1 MDKKKIL
8 VVEDDESLR
17 QLYTDILTQEGYM
30 VEAAKDG
37 LEGLEK
43 LKKGGWDLALLDIVL
58 PEINGFEIARRVK
71 KEVTTP
77 VAKATVFITNLYEDS
92 QIKEAL
98 SLGDGYLIKSQITPD
113 TFISE
118 VKLYLDGQ
126 KGNAGSGPNPPM
138 SPPPTAI

>member
-17 QLYTDILTQEGYM
+17 QLYVDILTQEGYM
-30 VEAAKDG
+30 VESAKDG

-71 KEVTTP
+71 LEVKTP
-77 VAKATVFITNLYEDS
+77 VAKSTVFITNLYEDS

-113 TFISE
+113 TFINE
-118 VKLYLDGQ
+118 VKLYISGQ
-126 KGNAGSGPNPPM
+126 KASPGEQTPPVTK
-138 SPPPTAI
+138 PPAQN